1 MDFPKN
7 LKRIRKAKK
16 VSQAKLAEA
25 LGVCQGAIAN
35 WEAGY
40 REPKLKDLPVIAR
53 ILGVKAEDL
62 IK

>member
-40 REPKLKDLPVIAR
+40 REPKLKDLPGIAR
-53 ILGVKAEDL
+53 TLGVEVEDL
-62 IK
+62 VR